1 LLDVNGT
8 LQASIGLTAGSLFVT
23 GESHLDSN
31 VTAGAMAVTGDL
43 IVSDVNMT
51 PSAGDIFLE
60 QTFNAANSV
69 PAFTNI
75 TGFAF
80 DNNVVRSFE
89 AQVSVGID
97 ATDSQ
102 YAVYRLMGIQ
112 KNGAWTLNASYT
124 GDQITDITFGIT
136 NAGQLQYTSIN
147 IPGWTATTIKFRAFT
162 TSV

>member
-1 LLDVNGT
+1 
-8 LQASIGLTAGSLFVT
+8 
-23 GESHLDSN
+23 
-31 VTAGAMAVTGDL
+31 
-43 IVSDVNMT
+43 MT

-60 QTFNAANSV
+60 QTFSAANAV
-69 PAFTNI
+69 PAFTDI
-75 TGFAF
+75 TGFVF
-80 DNNVVRSFE
+80 DNAVVRSFE

-112 KNGAWTLNASYT
+112 KNGQWTLNASYT

-136 NAGQLQYTSIN
+136 SSGQLQYTSTN
-147 IPGWTATTIKFRAFT
+147 ISGWSATTFKFRAFT